1 MIKRVSNSEPVIVA
15 RGQSEKVLEQVAQVL
30 QDAGIPFDVQ
40 EEVGGDP
47 GRPDWRWAV
56 RVRMGEVDQAR
67 RALAQ
72 GSKTQT
78 SHEPRPGPLFETPG
92 RDALRVLLMLVFFGL
107 AAALWF
113 RGCLT

>member
-1 MIKRVSNSEPVIVA
+1 MSNSEPVIVA

-56 RVRMGEVDQAR
+56 RVRMGQVAQAR

-72 GSKTQT
+72 GSEIPA
-78 SHEPRPGPLFETPG
+78 SHAPRPGPLFDTPG
-92 RDALRVLLMLVFFGL
+92 REALRVLLMLGCFGL

-113 RGCLT
+113 RGCVT